1 MSTDSERKLPI
12 VPIIIIVA
20 AIVLFA
26 IGWWRGGA
34 APKAQVEQLTT
45 ELSESRDSAS
55 AAQRE
60 RDEARA
66 GRTLREAQ
74 VALLQANMELDRR
87 NFGIANEHIERASE
101 RLASIDSTTLSLD
114 EARLQAL
121 REELAQT
128 NLNLATDLAEQ
139 RAQLNRLAG
148 EINDIAAPR

>member
-26 IGWWRGGA
+26 IGWWRGGV
-34 APKAQVEQLTT
+34 APKAQVQQLTS
-45 ELSESRDSAS
+45 ELSQSRESDA

-66 GRTLREAQ
+66 GMTLREAQ

-87 NFGIANEHIERASE
+87 NFGIANEHIERAAE
-101 RLASIDSTTLSLD
+101 RLATIDAATLTLD
-114 EARLQAL
+114 EARVQAL

-139 RAQLNRLAG
+139 RAHLSRLAD
-148 EINDIAAPR
+148 EINDIVAAR

>member
-34 APKAQVEQLTT
+34 APKAQVEQLTS
-45 ELSESRDSAS
+45 ELSASRDSATT
-55 AAQRE
+55 AQRE

-66 GRTLREAQ
+66 GMILREAQ

-87 NFGIANEHIERASE
+87 NFGIANGHIERAGE
-101 RLASIDSTTLSLD
+101 RLGTIDAAALSLD
-114 EARLQAL
+114 ETRLDAL
-121 REELAQT
+121 REELGRT

-139 RAQLNRLAG
+139 RAQLNRLAD
-148 EINDIAAPR
+148 EINDIVAAR

>member
-26 IGWWRGGA
+26 IGWWRGGV
-34 APKAQVEQLTT
+34 APKAQVQQLTN
-45 ELSESRDSAS
+45 ELSQSRESGAT
-55 AAQRE
+55 AQRE

-66 GRTLREAQ
+66 GMTLREAQ

-87 NFGIANEHIERASE
+87 NFGIANEHIERAGE
-101 RLASIDSTTLSLD
+101 RLATIDAAALTLD

-121 REELAQT
+121 REELART

-139 RAQLNRLAG
+139 RAHINRLAD
-148 EINDIAAPR
+148 EINDIVSTR

>member
-45 ELSESRDSAS
+45 ELSESRDSTT
-55 AAQRE
+55 AAQRQ
-60 RDEARA
+60 RDQARA
-66 GRTLREAQ
+66 GMTLREAQ

-87 NFGIANEHIERASE
+87 NFGTANEHIERAGE
-101 RLASIDSTTLSLD
+101 RLATIDAATLTLD
-114 EARLQAL
+114 EARLEAL
-121 REELAQT
+121 REELAHT

-139 RAQLNRLAG
+139 RSHLNRLAA
-148 EINDIAAPR
+148 EINDIAATR